1 MRIHSQKG
9 VFMNWIKSERF
20 LRYSE
25 GRAIVLAYI
34 EMDSS
39 ADLPAV
45 NTFTGRIISIGSY
58 AHDIESG
65 ETYCLNSLNEWIK
78 QKSGEVFFGDS
89 VMLGNTAGE
98 TIIGNFAEEE

>member
-25 GRAIVLAYI
+25 GRAVVLAYI

-78 QKSGEVFFGDS
+78 QKSGEVRDQAAE
-89 VMLGNTAGE
+89 AGR
-98 TIIGNFAEEE
+98 IVLVGRGGVIWQ